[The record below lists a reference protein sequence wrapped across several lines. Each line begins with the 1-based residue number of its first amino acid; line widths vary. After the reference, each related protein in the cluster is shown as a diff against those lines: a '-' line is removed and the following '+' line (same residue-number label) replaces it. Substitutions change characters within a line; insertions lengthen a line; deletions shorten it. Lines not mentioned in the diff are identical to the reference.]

1 MPAIA
6 SWGTT
11 LKYGSAGT
19 GCTYTGTPATL
30 VGNVLSLNVDGISLT
45 TIDVTTLSDRFRK
58 FVGGLVDS
66 GTLSL
71 EVNLDTDTG
80 SNQTTLYDDLDS
92 TLTGANTCR
101 AFLLEFGEAT
111 NNKGTT
117 VQCAGYVT
125 QFSARAGVDAS
136 VTASITI
143 KLNGSVAIADVA

>member
-11 LKYGSAGT
+11 LKIGAAGA
-19 GCTYTGTPATL
+19 GCTYTGTPSTL
-30 VGNVLSLNVDGISLT
+30 IGNVLSLNVDGIALT
-45 TIDVTTLSDRFRK
+45 MIDVTTLSDRFRK

-80 SNQTTLYDDLDS
+80 SNQTTFIDDMDAS
-92 TLTGANTCR
+92 LTGANTCR
-101 AFLLEFGEAT
+101 SFLLEFGEAT

-125 QFSARAGVDAS
+125 QFSARAGLDAS
-136 VTASITI
+136 VTASFTI

>member
-11 LKYGSAGT
+11 LKTGSAGA
-19 GCTYTGTPATL
+19 GCTYTGTPTT
-30 VGNVLSLNVDGISLT
+30 VIGNVLSLNVDGIALT
-45 TIDVTTLSDRFRK
+45 MIDVTTLSDRFRK

-71 EVNLDTDTG
+71 EVNLDTDST
-80 SNQTTLYDDLDS
+80 SNQTTFIDDLDAS
-92 TLTGANTCR
+92 LTAANTCR
-101 AFLLEFGEAT
+101 SFLLEFGEAT

-125 QFSARAGVDAS
+125 QFSARAGLDAS
-136 VTASITI
+136 VTASFTI

>member
-11 LKYGSAGT
+11 LKIGAAGA
-19 GCTYTGTPATL
+19 GCTYTGTPSTL
-30 VGNVLSLNVDGISLT
+30 IGNVLSLNVDGIALT
-45 TIDVTTLSDRFRK
+45 MIDVTTLSDRFRK

-71 EVNLDTDTG
+71 EVNLDTDSG
-80 SNQTTLYDDLDS
+80 SNQTTFIDDLDDS
-92 TLTGANTCR
+92 LTGANVCR
-101 AFLLEFGEAT
+101 SFLLEFGEAT

-125 QFSARAGVDAS
+125 QFSARAGLDAS
-136 VTASITI
+136 VTASFTI